1 MQIIAV
7 DEVEVVAMARV
18 VMVEMMVVVVVDDYD
33 VCNNA
38 HDGNVYYGASVV
50 VVVMA
55 MAMVVCA
62 VGSGGAQ
69 WRQ

>member
-1 MQIIAV
+1 MQIIAAV
-7 DEVEVVAMARV
+7 AGVEVVAMARV
-18 VMVEMMVVVVVDDYD
+18 VMVEMMVVDDYD

-38 HDGNVYYGASVV
+38 HDGNVCYGASVV

-55 MAMVVCA
+55 KTMVVCA